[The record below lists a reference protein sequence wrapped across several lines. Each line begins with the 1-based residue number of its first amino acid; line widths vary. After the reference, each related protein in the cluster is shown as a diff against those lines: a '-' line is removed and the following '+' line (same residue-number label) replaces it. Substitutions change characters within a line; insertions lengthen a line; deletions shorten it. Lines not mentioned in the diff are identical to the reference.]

1 MSDGFTTNPQE
12 IRTHAANVDSLRER
26 FGNVKAASSHIAQDD
41 QAYGLLCGWISGV
54 LEARHQKQDELLGK
68 AEENLSLV
76 AKSLRDTA
84 DDYEA
89 REQGVAGVMDSIGD
103 DLGTVVPR

>member
-1 MSDGFTTNPQE
+1 MNDGFTTNTDE
-12 IRTHAANVDSLRER
+12 IRTHATNVDAEKER

-41 QAYGLLCGWISGV
+41 QAYGLLCGWISGI
-54 LEARHQKQDELLGK
+54 LEARHQKQDELIGK

-89 REQGVAGVMDSIGD
+89 HEQGVVGVMGSIGE
-103 DLGTVVPR
+103 DLGKVRPR